1 VYYPHLED
9 TVEVLQVQVILERMN
24 TFLRLMHEGLSVPKG
39 DHRRI
44 DVGRELVDGR
54 RSVEAIRERL
64 HSACPIPEWALRGER
79 LTLATDAETVADS
92 LDRFERLQGAA
103 YPGLQIGWEPSSR
116 NGTLLGTVTL
126 TTGRVQPFALLLKS
140 EGERLVIRCVSP
152 VGRVEPEA
160 TMIAVEES
168 VRNRRVRL
176 GAILGREDA
185 QYDLSVEDDVLLADP
200 SQDVAR
206 TMILLNR
213 VVEQADILEQIH
225 LPPLDQ
231 PMASFESDLKREGG
245 PDRA

>member
-24 TFLRLMHEGLSVPKG
+24 TFLRLMHEGLSAPKG
-39 DHRRI
+39 DHRRV

-54 RSVEAIRERL
+54 RTVEAIRERL
-64 HSACPIPEWALRGER
+64 RSAFPIQDWALRGER
-79 LTLATDAETVADS
+79 LTLATDASTVAVA
-92 LDRFERLQGAA
+92 LDRFERLKEAA
-103 YPGLQIGWEPSSR
+103 YVGLQIEWEPSSR
-116 NGTLLGTVTL
+116 NGTLLGTATL

-140 EGERLVIRCVSP
+140 DGERLVIRCVSP
-152 VGRVEPEA
+152 VGRVEPEE
-160 TMIAVEES
+160 TMMAVEES

-176 GAILGREDA
+176 GAILGHEKA
-185 QYDLSVEDDVLLADP
+185 LYDLTVEDDVLLGDP

-206 TMILLNR
+206 TMVLLNR
-213 VVEQADILEQIH
+213 VVEQSDILEQVH